1 MSILRGIQLRTDT
14 HIFRNDALHR
24 HSSPV
29 ALIPFDM
36 LQYVETYVDVESG
49 GVGCNACKPAAAF
62 GTLPCRPE
70 VYGVVPMTRFRHT
83 GVVVAP
89 EQSSTVVQTVNQLL
103 HPVKRDASQGSV
115 VLLFG
120 GYNTMGQ
127 EFGGHK
133 IEVGR
138 LHSGVYLC

>member
-1 MSILRGIQLRTDT
+1 MLKPALMLSQVKS
-14 HIFRNDALHR
+14 DALHAKP
-24 HSSPV
+24 SV
-29 ALIPFDM
+29 
-36 LQYVETYVDVESG
+36 
-49 GVGCNACKPAAAF
+49 PAAAAF
-62 GTLPCRPE
+62 VTLPCRPE

-83 GVVVAP
+83 GVVLAP

-138 LHSGVYLC
+138 LHSAVYLC